1 VRKCNVR
8 YVSDRPLG
16 VLCLGEAL
24 VDLICESPIADA
36 SAASS
41 FVPHFGGA
49 VANVA
54 LLAAREG
61 ARVSLAGGVGDD
73 AWGSWLRER
82 LLGAGVG
89 VSRFELLEGVRTP
102 VALTTVDASGE
113 ATYAVYG
120 DSLGT
125 VDRVFVD
132 ERSVVDAI
140 GACSA
145 LFLSSNTLVGDA
157 EREVTMSVHAA
168 ALAIGKPVVFDPNL
182 RLRRWS
188 DPSEAIAAAADCVD
202 RALLVRCNALE
213 ARLITGAGDLERA
226 AALLLEAGARN
237 VVISLGARGAM
248 LRGVYEEDVAGVPAS
263 VISTIGA
270 GDAMTAMLIARL
282 AAGGFYEPV
291 IAAALR
297 DAVFAGAEACERWGA
312 VD

>member
-1 VRKCNVR
+1 
-8 YVSDRPLG
+8 

-24 VDLICESPIADA
+24 VDLICETPVEGLGEAHA
-36 SAASS
+36 

-61 ARVSLAGGVGDD
+61 AQVSLAGGVGDD

-89 VSRFELLEGVRTP
+89 VSWFELLEGVRTP
-102 VALTTVDASGE
+102 TALTTVDGEGE
-113 ATYAVYG
+113 ASYAVYG

-125 VDRVFVD
+125 VDRVFVTD
-132 ERSVVDAI
+132 GSVAEAVS
-140 GACSA
+140 GCSA
-145 LFLSSNTLVGDA
+145 LFLSSNTLVGAA
-157 EREVTMSVHAA
+157 ERAVTMSVREA
-168 ALAIGKPVVFDPNL
+168 ALAAGRPVVFDPNL
-182 RLRRWS
+182 RLQRWS
-188 DPSEAIAAAADCVD
+188 EPSEALAAAAACVAG
-202 RALLVRCNALE
+202 ALLVRCNALE

-226 AALLLEAGARN
+226 AAQLLAAGARN
-237 VVISLGARGAM
+237 VVISLGARGAI
-248 LRGVYEEDVAGVPAS
+248 LRGAYEEDVAGVPAR

-282 AAGGFYEPV
+282 AASGFYEPV

>member
-1 VRKCNVR
+1 
-8 YVSDRPLG
+8 VSDRPLG

-24 VDLICESPIADA
+24 VDLICETPVEGLAGA
-36 SAASS
+36 GA

-73 AWGSWLRER
+73 AWGWWLRER
-82 LLGAGVG
+82 LVVAGVG
-89 VSRFELLEGVRTP
+89 VGRFQLLEGVRTP
-102 VALTTVDASGE
+102 VALTTVDSSGE
-113 ATYAVYG
+113 ATYAIYG
-120 DSLGT
+120 ESLGT
-125 VDRVFVD
+125 VDRVFEVSGSVD
-132 ERSVVDAI
+132 QAV
-140 GACSA
+140 GGCSA
-145 LFLSSNTLVGDA
+145 LFLSSNTLVGVA
-157 EREVTMSVHAA
+157 ERSVTMAVRAA
-168 ALAIGKPVVFDPNL
+168 ALAAGRPVVFDPNL
-182 RLRRWS
+182 RLHRWA
-188 DPSEAIAAAADCVD
+188 DPSAAVAAALACVGG
-202 RALLVRCNALE
+202 ALLVRCNALE

-248 LRGVYEEDVAGVPAS
+248 LRGVYDEDVTGVPAA
-263 VISTIGA
+263 VVSTIGA
-270 GDAMTAMLIARL
+270 GDAMTAMLLARL
-282 AAGGFYEPV
+282 AASSFYEPV